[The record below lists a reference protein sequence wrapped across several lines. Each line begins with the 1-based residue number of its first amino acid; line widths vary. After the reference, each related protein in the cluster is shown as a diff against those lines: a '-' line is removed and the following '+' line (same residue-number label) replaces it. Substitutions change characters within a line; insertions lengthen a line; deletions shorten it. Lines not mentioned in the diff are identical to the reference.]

1 MQMDIISR
9 RVLEVR
15 GEERKRVN
23 DRIEELL
30 ARNSSLKVD
39 PIQLAFSRYWPRV
52 NFLMGAYIM

>member
-39 PIQLAFSRYWPRV
+39 PIQLAFSRYWPLMHS
-52 NFLMGAYIM
+52 LMGNEIM

>member
-30 ARNSSLKVD
+30 AQNSSITTN
-39 PIQLAFSRYWPRV
+39 PIQLGFSRYWPRA
-52 NFLMGAYIM
+52 LSLIGAYIM